1 MYQLVLKPRA
11 IQMQKDAYDW
21 YESQKSGL
29 GELFLKELDNNYLK
43 LQSFP
48 TAYSKGEGKYRHS
61 QLKKFPYIIVFK
73 IINTQVL
80 VYAVFHT
87 SRNPKDKLRRNL

>member
-1 MYQLVLKPRA
+1 MYQLIFKPRA

-21 YESQKSGL
+21 YELQKDGL
-29 GELFLKELDNNYLK
+29 GELFLKELDENYDK

-48 TAYSKGEGKYRHS
+48 AAYGKREGNYRHIN
-61 QLKKFPYIIVFK
+61 LKKFPYVVVFK
-73 IINTQVL
+73 IIKTTVL

-87 SRNPKDKLRRNL
+87 SRNPKDKLKGK